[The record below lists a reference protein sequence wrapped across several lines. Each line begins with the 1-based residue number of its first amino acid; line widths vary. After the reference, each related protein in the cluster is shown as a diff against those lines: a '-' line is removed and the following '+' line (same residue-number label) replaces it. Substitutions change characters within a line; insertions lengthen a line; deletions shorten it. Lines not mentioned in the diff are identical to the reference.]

1 MNEFIVWD
9 KDKKCFYDGKNNG
22 INVFQLNQDG
32 TLSFYQHYDDGY
44 FSDEYFS
51 DEYTNNFYIPFKN
64 TELKDI
70 NGKSIYADSSI
81 VEFEFYNSSNKWE
94 KTIGYFKYIPECFCY
109 VVIALCNSYSSI
121 PISTLANRN
130 IEIIDTIQE
139 NKLGLIK

>member
-81 VEFEFYNSSNKWE
+81 VEFNNSQLWNKYNGIFFYNKERLCYQIRIIDGTRNSEIIPYDRYCSD
-94 KTIGYFKYIPECFCY
+94 FK
-109 VVIALCNSYSSI
+109 
-121 PISTLANRN
+121 
-130 IEIIDTIQE
+130 IIDTIQE